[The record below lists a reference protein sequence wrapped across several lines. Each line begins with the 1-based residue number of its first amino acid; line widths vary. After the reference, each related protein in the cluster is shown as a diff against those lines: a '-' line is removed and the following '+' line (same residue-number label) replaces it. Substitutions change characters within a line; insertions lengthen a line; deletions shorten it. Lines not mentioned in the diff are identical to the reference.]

1 MKNQVKTLVLALA
14 LLTATG
20 CGSEK
25 AVESKGVEIGKAQIE
40 TEVNEANEVKES
52 KVSNVEKPK
61 AEDIEIKEE
70 DNRNYLIPQTRE
82 LKKEKEKEQSKEKN
96 IEGKE
101 EEKESQDKEFEEV
114 VVNNKEL
121 KEQTPEIDE
130 VLEGDK
136 EGIAEEVKEEDKELA
151 EEISDDVKEV
161 AEENEEGLEYIE
173 DDFEA
178 EELLASNDE
187 YEQEHEDEYEQE
199 HEDEYEQ
206 EHEIEDQEYEVGMV
220 SGTSPSTSLPKTVE
234 EAVSSVDV
242 KEEKA
247 RKSDNVTSGLTVA
260 SPSEAEVKSY
270 WKNYQSQASNKAD
283 FYGLSLINP
292 ESEDIYSANPSLDLN
307 NLNVGTLSNA
317 AQLDALHIANTARYA
332 SGIKELTIGK
342 DQVKYAQAA
351 TMINRLNLQIDHFP
365 ALPNGMESNSAIY
378 ANGVNGAKNSN
389 LSSQLNLLDSVVEY
403 LKDDLGRDN
412 QLEVGHRRWI
422 LNPQSSSVGF
432 GQTDEFNAMFVNN
445 NNYDGENA
453 NTVYAYPGQTA
464 ISEFH
469 SPESSLS
476 LMFGENFDLTNAT
489 VEVKDLAT
497 GQVSTDLN
505 VDHSFRGNSRA
516 VTFGYGM
523 NYEPGTKLQVKVNG
537 VTKNGVNYPVEY
549 TINYISIR

>member
-40 TEVNEANEVKES
+40 TEVNEANEVKEP

-199 HEDEYEQ
+199 HE
-206 EHEIEDQEYEVGMV
+206 IEDQEYEVGMV

-242 KEEKA
+242 KEKKA

-307 NLNVGTLSNA
+307 NLNIGTLSNA

-365 ALPNGMESNSAIY
+365 ALPNGMESNSTIY
-378 ANGVNGAKNSN
+378 ADGVNGAKNSN

-403 LKDDLGRDN
+403 LKDDLGKDN

-549 TINYISIR
+549 IINYISIR

>member
-199 HEDEYEQ
+199 HE
-206 EHEIEDQEYEVGMV
+206 IEDQEYEVGMV

-242 KEEKA
+242 KEKKA

-307 NLNVGTLSNA
+307 NLNIGTLSNA

-365 ALPNGMESNSAIY
+365 ALPNGMESNSTIY
-378 ANGVNGAKNSN
+378 ADGVNGAKNSN

>member
-40 TEVNEANEVKES
+40 TEVNEANEVKEP
-52 KVSNVEKPK
+52 KVSNVKKPK

-82 LKKEKEKEQSKEKN
+82 LKKEKEKEQSREKN

-136 EGIAEEVKEEDKELA
+136 EEIAEEVKEEDKELA

-161 AEENEEGLEYIE
+161 AEENEEGLEYKE

-178 EELLASNDE
+178 EELLASN
-187 YEQEHEDEYEQE
+187 
-199 HEDEYEQ
+199 DEYEQ

-378 ANGVNGAKNSN
+378 ADGVNGAKNSN

-412 QLEVGHRRWI
+412 QLEVGHRRWV

>member
-1 MKNQVKTLVLALA
+1 MKNKVKTLVLALA

-40 TEVNEANEVKES
+40 TEVNEANEVKEP

-101 EEKESQDKEFEEV
+101 EEKDSQDKEFEEV

-136 EGIAEEVKEEDKELA
+136 EEIVEEVKEEDKELA

-161 AEENEEGLEYIE
+161 AEENEEDLEYIE
-173 DDFEA
+173 DDVEA
-178 EELLASNDE
+178 EKLLASNDE
-187 YEQEHEDEYEQE
+187 YEVEYDTKDSKE
-199 HEDEYEQ
+199 
-206 EHEIEDQEYEVGMV
+206 EV
-220 SGTSPSTSLPKTVE
+220 SNLAAKATSTPKAVE
-234 EAVSSVDV
+234 KEVSSTDTKEV
-242 KEEKA
+242 KASKP
-247 RKSDNVTSGLTVA
+247 DNITGGLTVS

-403 LKDDLGRDN
+403 LKDDLGKDN

-549 TINYISIR
+549 IINYISIR

>member
-40 TEVNEANEVKES
+40 TEVNEANEVKEP

-136 EGIAEEVKEEDKELA
+136 EEIVEEVKEEDKELA

-161 AEENEEGLEYIE
+161 AEENEEDLEYIE
-173 DDFEA
+173 DDVEA
-178 EELLASNDE
+178 EKLLASNDE
-187 YEQEHEDEYEQE
+187 YEVEYDTKDSKE
-199 HEDEYEQ
+199 
-206 EHEIEDQEYEVGMV
+206 EV
-220 SGTSPSTSLPKTVE
+220 SNLAAKATSTPKAVE
-234 EAVSSVDV
+234 KEVSSTDTKEV
-242 KEEKA
+242 KASKP
-247 RKSDNVTSGLTVA
+247 DNITGGLTVS

-403 LKDDLGRDN
+403 LKDDLGKDN

-549 TINYISIR
+549 IINYISIR

>member
-199 HEDEYEQ
+199 HE
-206 EHEIEDQEYEVGMV
+206 IEDQEYEVGMV

-242 KEEKA
+242 KEKKA

-307 NLNVGTLSNA
+307 NLNIGTLSNA

-365 ALPNGMESNSAIY
+365 ALPNGMESNSTIY
-378 ANGVNGAKNSN
+378 ADGVNGAKNSN

-403 LKDDLGRDN
+403 LKDDLGKDN

>member
-40 TEVNEANEVKES
+40 TEVNEANEVKEP

-82 LKKEKEKEQSKEKN
+82 LKKEKEKGQSKEKN

-136 EGIAEEVKEEDKELA
+136 EEIVEEVKEEDKELA

-178 EELLASNDE
+178 EELLASN
-187 YEQEHEDEYEQE
+187 
-199 HEDEYEQ
+199 DEYEQ

-307 NLNVGTLSNA
+307 NLNIGTLSNA

-378 ANGVNGAKNSN
+378 ADGVNGAKNSN

-403 LKDDLGRDN
+403 LKDDLGKDN

>member
-25 AVESKGVEIGKAQIE
+25 AVENKGVEIGKAQIE
-40 TEVNEANEVKES
+40 TEVNEANEVKEP

-136 EGIAEEVKEEDKELA
+136 EEIAEEVKEEDKELA

-178 EELLASNDE
+178 EELLASN
-187 YEQEHEDEYEQE
+187 
-199 HEDEYEQ
+199 DEYEQ

-307 NLNVGTLSNA
+307 NLNIGTLSNA

-365 ALPNGMESNSAIY
+365 ALPNGMESNSTIY
-378 ANGVNGAKNSN
+378 ADGVNGAKNSN

-403 LKDDLGRDN
+403 LKDDLGKDN

-489 VEVKDLAT
+489 VEVKDLTT

>member
-136 EGIAEEVKEEDKELA
+136 EGIAEEVKEDKELA

-199 HEDEYEQ
+199 HE
-206 EHEIEDQEYEVGMV
+206 IEDQEYEVGMV

-242 KEEKA
+242 KEKKA

-403 LKDDLGRDN
+403 LKDDLGKDN

-549 TINYISIR
+549 IINYISIR

>member
-40 TEVNEANEVKES
+40 TEVNEANEVKEP
-52 KVSNVEKPK
+52 KVSNVKKPK

-82 LKKEKEKEQSKEKN
+82 LKKEKEKEQSREKN

-136 EGIAEEVKEEDKELA
+136 EEIAEEVKEEDKELA

-161 AEENEEGLEYIE
+161 AEENEEGLEYKE

-178 EELLASNDE
+178 EELLASN
-187 YEQEHEDEYEQE
+187 DEYEQE

-365 ALPNGMESNSAIY
+365 ALPNGMESNSTIY
-378 ANGVNGAKNSN
+378 ADGVNGAKNSN

>member
-40 TEVNEANEVKES
+40 TEVNEVNEVKEP

-136 EGIAEEVKEEDKELA
+136 EEIAEEVKEEDKELA

-187 YEQEHEDEYEQE
+187 YEQEHE
-199 HEDEYEQ
+199 
-206 EHEIEDQEYEVGMV
+206 IEDQEYEVGMV

-242 KEEKA
+242 KEKKA

-378 ANGVNGAKNSN
+378 ADGVNGAKNSN

-403 LKDDLGRDN
+403 LKDDLGKDN

>member
-40 TEVNEANEVKES
+40 TEVNEANEVKEP

-101 EEKESQDKEFEEV
+101 EEKDSQDKEFEEV

-136 EGIAEEVKEEDKELA
+136 EEIVEEVKEEDKELA

-161 AEENEEGLEYIE
+161 AEENEEDLEYIE
-173 DDFEA
+173 DDVEA
-178 EELLASNDE
+178 EKLLASNDE
-187 YEQEHEDEYEQE
+187 YEVEYDTKDSKE
-199 HEDEYEQ
+199 
-206 EHEIEDQEYEVGMV
+206 EV
-220 SGTSPSTSLPKTVE
+220 SNLAAKATSTPKAVE
-234 EAVSSVDV
+234 KEVSSTDTKEV
-242 KEEKA
+242 KASKP
-247 RKSDNVTSGLTVA
+247 DNITGGLTVS

-403 LKDDLGRDN
+403 LKDDLGKDN

-549 TINYISIR
+549 IINYISIR

>member
-199 HEDEYEQ
+199 HE
-206 EHEIEDQEYEVGMV
+206 IEDQEYEVGMV

-242 KEEKA
+242 KEKKA

-283 FYGLSLINP
+283 F
-292 ESEDIYSANPSLDLN
+292 
-307 NLNVGTLSNA
+307 
-317 AQLDALHIANTARYA
+317 
-332 SGIKELTIGK
+332 
-342 DQVKYAQAA
+342 
-351 TMINRLNLQIDHFP
+351 
-365 ALPNGMESNSAIY
+365 
-378 ANGVNGAKNSN
+378 
-389 LSSQLNLLDSVVEY
+389 
-403 LKDDLGRDN
+403 
-412 QLEVGHRRWI
+412 
-422 LNPQSSSVGF
+422 
-432 GQTDEFNAMFVNN
+432 TD
-445 NNYDGENA
+445 
-453 NTVYAYPGQTA
+453 
-464 ISEFH
+464 
-469 SPESSLS
+469 
-476 LMFGENFDLTNAT
+476 
-489 VEVKDLAT
+489 
-497 GQVSTDLN
+497 
-505 VDHSFRGNSRA
+505 
-516 VTFGYGM
+516 
-523 NYEPGTKLQVKVNG
+523 
-537 VTKNGVNYPVEY
+537 
-549 TINYISIR
+549 

>member
-178 EELLASNDE
+178 EELLASN
-187 YEQEHEDEYEQE
+187 DEYEQE

>member
-40 TEVNEANEVKES
+40 TEVNEANEVKEP

-136 EGIAEEVKEEDKELA
+136 EEIAEEVKEEDKELA

-178 EELLASNDE
+178 EELLASN
-187 YEQEHEDEYEQE
+187 
-199 HEDEYEQ
+199 DEYEQ

-378 ANGVNGAKNSN
+378 ADGVNGAKNSN

-403 LKDDLGRDN
+403 LKDDLGKDN

>member
-40 TEVNEANEVKES
+40 TEVNEANEVKEP
-52 KVSNVEKPK
+52 KVSNVKKPK

-82 LKKEKEKEQSKEKN
+82 LKKEKEKEQSREKN

-136 EGIAEEVKEEDKELA
+136 EEIAEEVKEEDKELA

-187 YEQEHEDEYEQE
+187 YEQEHE
-199 HEDEYEQ
+199 
-206 EHEIEDQEYEVGMV
+206 IEDQEYEVGMV

-242 KEEKA
+242 KEKKA

-307 NLNVGTLSNA
+307 NLNIGTLSNA

-365 ALPNGMESNSAIY
+365 ALPNGMESNSTIY
-378 ANGVNGAKNSN
+378 ADGVNGAKNSN

>member
-40 TEVNEANEVKES
+40 TEVNEANEVNEVKEP

-136 EGIAEEVKEEDKELA
+136 EEIAEEVKEEDKELA

-178 EELLASNDE
+178 EELLASN
-187 YEQEHEDEYEQE
+187 
-199 HEDEYEQ
+199 DEYEQ

-378 ANGVNGAKNSN
+378 ADGVNGAKNSN

-412 QLEVGHRRWI
+412 QLEVGHRRWV

>member
-199 HEDEYEQ
+199 HE
-206 EHEIEDQEYEVGMV
+206 IEDQEYEVGMV

-242 KEEKA
+242 KEKKA

-307 NLNVGTLSNA
+307 NLNIGTLSNA

-378 ANGVNGAKNSN
+378 ADGVNGAKNSN

-403 LKDDLGRDN
+403 LKDDLGKDN

>member
-40 TEVNEANEVKES
+40 TEVNKANEVKEP

-101 EEKESQDKEFEEV
+101 EKESQDKEFEEV

-136 EGIAEEVKEEDKELA
+136 EEIAEEVKEEDKELA

-178 EELLASNDE
+178 EELLASN
-187 YEQEHEDEYEQE
+187 
-199 HEDEYEQ
+199 DEYEQ

-378 ANGVNGAKNSN
+378 ADGVNGAKNSN

-412 QLEVGHRRWI
+412 QLEVGHRRWV

>member
-40 TEVNEANEVKES
+40 TEVNEANEVKEP

-82 LKKEKEKEQSKEKN
+82 LKKEKEKGQSKEKN

-136 EGIAEEVKEEDKELA
+136 EEIAEEVKEEDKELA

-178 EELLASNDE
+178 EELLASN
-187 YEQEHEDEYEQE
+187 
-199 HEDEYEQ
+199 DEYEQ

-378 ANGVNGAKNSN
+378 ADGVNGAKNSN

>member
-199 HEDEYEQ
+199 HE
-206 EHEIEDQEYEVGMV
+206 IEDQEYEVGMV

-378 ANGVNGAKNSN
+378 ADGVNGAKNSN

-412 QLEVGHRRWI
+412 QLEVGHRRWV

>member
-187 YEQEHEDEYEQE
+187 YEQEHE
-199 HEDEYEQ
+199 
-206 EHEIEDQEYEVGMV
+206 IEDQEYEVGMV

-378 ANGVNGAKNSN
+378 ADGVNGAKNSN

-403 LKDDLGRDN
+403 LKDDLGKDN

>member
-40 TEVNEANEVKES
+40 TEVNEANEVNEVKEP
-52 KVSNVEKPK
+52 KVSNVKKPK

-136 EGIAEEVKEEDKELA
+136 EEIAEEVKEEDKELA

-178 EELLASNDE
+178 EELLASN
-187 YEQEHEDEYEQE
+187 DEYEQE

-365 ALPNGMESNSAIY
+365 ALPNGMESNSTIY
-378 ANGVNGAKNSN
+378 ADGVNGAKNSN

>member
-199 HEDEYEQ
+199 HE
-206 EHEIEDQEYEVGMV
+206 IEDQEYEVGMV

-242 KEEKA
+242 KEKKA

-378 ANGVNGAKNSN
+378 ADGVNGAKNSN

-412 QLEVGHRRWI
+412 QLEVGHRRWV

>member
-187 YEQEHEDEYEQE
+187 YEQEHE
-199 HEDEYEQ
+199 
-206 EHEIEDQEYEVGMV
+206 IEDQEYEVGMV

-242 KEEKA
+242 KEKKA

-307 NLNVGTLSNA
+307 NLNIGTLSNA

-365 ALPNGMESNSAIY
+365 ALPNGMESNSTIY
-378 ANGVNGAKNSN
+378 ADGVNGAKNSN

>member
-40 TEVNEANEVKES
+40 TEVNEANEVKEP

-136 EGIAEEVKEEDKELA
+136 EEIAEEVKEEDKELA

-178 EELLASNDE
+178 EELLASN
-187 YEQEHEDEYEQE
+187 
-199 HEDEYEQ
+199 DEYEQ

-378 ANGVNGAKNSN
+378 ADGVNGAKNSN

>member
-136 EGIAEEVKEEDKELA
+136 EEIAEEVKEEDKELA

-199 HEDEYEQ
+199 HE
-206 EHEIEDQEYEVGMV
+206 IEDQEYEVGMV

-242 KEEKA
+242 KEKKA

-260 SPSEAEVKSY
+260 SPSEAEVKLY

-307 NLNVGTLSNA
+307 NLNIGTLSNA

-365 ALPNGMESNSAIY
+365 ALPNGMESNSTIY
-378 ANGVNGAKNSN
+378 ADGVNGAKNSN

>member
-40 TEVNEANEVKES
+40 TEVNEANEVKEP

-61 AEDIEIKEE
+61 AEDIEIKEK

-101 EEKESQDKEFEEV
+101 EEKESQDKGFEEV

-136 EGIAEEVKEEDKELA
+136 EEIAEEVKEEDKELA

-161 AEENEEGLEYIE
+161 AEENEKGLEYIE

-178 EELLASNDE
+178 EELLASN
-187 YEQEHEDEYEQE
+187 
-199 HEDEYEQ
+199 DEYEQ

-307 NLNVGTLSNA
+307 NLNIGTLSNA

-365 ALPNGMESNSAIY
+365 ALPNGMESNSTIY
-378 ANGVNGAKNSN
+378 ADGVNGAKNSN

>member
-40 TEVNEANEVKES
+40 TEVNEVNEVKEP

-136 EGIAEEVKEEDKELA
+136 EEIAEEVKEEDKELA

-187 YEQEHEDEYEQE
+187 YEQEHE
-199 HEDEYEQ
+199 
-206 EHEIEDQEYEVGMV
+206 IEDQEYEVGMV

-242 KEEKA
+242 KEKKA

-365 ALPNGMESNSAIY
+365 ALPNGMESNSTIY
-378 ANGVNGAKNSN
+378 ADGVNGAKNSN

-403 LKDDLGRDN
+403 LKDDLGKDN

>member
-40 TEVNEANEVKES
+40 TEVNEANEANEVKEP

-136 EGIAEEVKEEDKELA
+136 EEIAEEVKEEDKELA

-178 EELLASNDE
+178 EELLASN
-187 YEQEHEDEYEQE
+187 
-199 HEDEYEQ
+199 DEYEQ

-260 SPSEAEVKSY
+260 SPSETEVKSY

-378 ANGVNGAKNSN
+378 ADGVNGAKNSN

>member
-136 EGIAEEVKEEDKELA
+136 EEIAEEVKEEDKELA

-178 EELLASNDE
+178 EELLASN
-187 YEQEHEDEYEQE
+187 
-199 HEDEYEQ
+199 DEYEQ

-307 NLNVGTLSNA
+307 NLNIGTLSNA

-378 ANGVNGAKNSN
+378 ADGVNGAKNSN

-403 LKDDLGRDN
+403 LKDDLGKDN

>member
-40 TEVNEANEVKES
+40 TEVNEANEVNEVKEP

-136 EGIAEEVKEEDKELA
+136 EEIAEEVKEEDKELA

-178 EELLASNDE
+178 EELLASN
-187 YEQEHEDEYEQE
+187 DEYEQE

-378 ANGVNGAKNSN
+378 ADGVNGAKNSN

-412 QLEVGHRRWI
+412 QLEVGHRRWV

>member
-40 TEVNEANEVKES
+40 TEVNEVKEP

-136 EGIAEEVKEEDKELA
+136 EEIAEEVKEEDKELA

-187 YEQEHEDEYEQE
+187 YEQEHE
-199 HEDEYEQ
+199 
-206 EHEIEDQEYEVGMV
+206 IEDQEYEVGMV

-242 KEEKA
+242 KEKKA

-378 ANGVNGAKNSN
+378 ADGVNGAKNSN

-412 QLEVGHRRWI
+412 QLEVGHRRWV

>member
-187 YEQEHEDEYEQE
+187 YEQEHE
-199 HEDEYEQ
+199 
-206 EHEIEDQEYEVGMV
+206 IEDQEYEVGMV

-307 NLNVGTLSNA
+307 NLNIGTLSNA

-378 ANGVNGAKNSN
+378 ADGVNGAKNSN

-403 LKDDLGRDN
+403 LKDDLGKDN

>member
-1 MKNQVKTLVLALA
+1 MKNQVKTLAIALA

-20 CGSEK
+20 CSSEK
-25 AVESKGVEIGKAQIE
+25 SAESKNVEVAKAKVE
-40 TEVNEANEVKES
+40 TEVSEPKEVKES
-52 KVSNVEKPK
+52 KVSNIKKPK
-61 AEDIEIKEE
+61 AESIEAKKE
-70 DNRNYLIPQTRE
+70 DKRSYLIPQTRE
-82 LKKEKEKEQSKEKN
+82 LKKEEEKVKEENTENKKD
-96 IEGKE
+96 KE
-101 EEKESQDKEFEEV
+101 EEKKSQDKKSEELV
-114 VVNNKEL
+114 AYNDEKEN
-121 KEQTPEIDE
+121 TPEIDE
-130 VLEGDK
+130 SL
-136 EGIAEEVKEEDKELA
+136 EVKEEVTEELEEPE

-161 AEENEEGLEYIE
+161 AEENEEDLEYIE
-173 DDFEA
+173 DDVEA
-178 EELLASNDE
+178 EKLLASNDE
-187 YEQEHEDEYEQE
+187 YEVEYDTKDSKE
-199 HEDEYEQ
+199 
-206 EHEIEDQEYEVGMV
+206 EV
-220 SGTSPSTSLPKTVE
+220 SNLAETAKATSTPKAVE
-234 EAVSSVDV
+234 KEVSSTDTKEV
-242 KEEKA
+242 KASKP
-247 RKSDNVTSGLTVA
+247 DNITGGLTVS
-260 SPSEAEVKSY
+260 SPSEEEVKSY
-270 WKNYQSQASNKAD
+270 WKDYQSQASNKAD

-292 ESEDIYSANPSLDLN
+292 ESEDIYSANPSADLN
-307 NLNVGTLSNA
+307 NLSLGALSKV

-332 SGIKELTIGK
+332 SGIKELTIG
-342 DQVKYAQAA
+342 DEQAKYAQAA

-378 ANGVNGAKNSN
+378 ADGVNGAKNSN

-403 LKDDLGRDN
+403 LKDDLGKDN

-497 GQVSTDLN
+497 GQASTDLN

-523 NYEPGTKLQVKVNG
+523 NYEPGTKLQVKVDG
-537 VTKNGVNYPVEY
+537 VKKDGVNYPVEY
-549 TINYISIR
+549 TINYISIK

>member
-101 EEKESQDKEFEEV
+101 EEKDSQDKEFEEV

-136 EGIAEEVKEEDKELA
+136 EEIVEEVKEEDKELA

-161 AEENEEGLEYIE
+161 AEENEEDLEYIE

-178 EELLASNDE
+178 EELLASN
-187 YEQEHEDEYEQE
+187 DEYEQE

-242 KEEKA
+242 KEKKA

-307 NLNVGTLSNA
+307 NLNIGTLSNA

-378 ANGVNGAKNSN
+378 ADGVNGAKNSN

-403 LKDDLGRDN
+403 LKDDLGKDN

>member
-40 TEVNEANEVKES
+40 TEVNEANEVNEVKEP

-136 EGIAEEVKEEDKELA
+136 EEIAEEVKEEDKELA

-178 EELLASNDE
+178 EELLASN
-187 YEQEHEDEYEQE
+187 
-199 HEDEYEQ
+199 DEYEQ

-412 QLEVGHRRWI
+412 QLEVGHRRWV

>member
-199 HEDEYEQ
+199 HE
-206 EHEIEDQEYEVGMV
+206 IEDQEYEVGMV

-242 KEEKA
+242 KEKKA

-365 ALPNGMESNSAIY
+365 ALPNGMESNSTIY
-378 ANGVNGAKNSN
+378 ADGVNGAKNSN